1 MIVKLVRLNDIGCY
15 FTEIALHTITAH
27 AHTGVFKNY
36 LQKLG
41 GRWVVFHSSRG
52 KACLRS
58 PWHPWLHTVTGLNRP
73 EILKLNKTTMSGKF
87 NKGWT
92 FGNLVGWTL
101 LLPTGCPTK
110 HDSSKTTWKLS
121 FILEYICDS

>member
-41 GRWVVFHSSRG
+41 GRLVQGGGRLV
-52 KACLRS
+52 
-58 PWHPWLHTVTGLNRP
+58 
-73 EILKLNKTTMSGKF
+73 SGAPD
-87 NKGWT
+87 T
-92 FGNLVGWTL
+92 PDCTQ
-101 LLPTGCPTK
+101 LP
-110 HDSSKTTWKLS
+110 D
-121 FILEYICDS
+121 